1 MKTHSCGAILYMIH
15 EGQVCIVL
23 GMEKG
28 DWFPFKGTRERGET
42 NIQTAIREINE
53 ETCGVVNVKYIELN
67 CNFTTKRKHYHIG
80 LIKITSEEFDAFYT
94 NKDIMLKKINTQDY
108 NFTYMEKT
116 DIKKFPINDISNIKF
131 HEISTIPIKF
141 YYKYLI
147 KLQYAIDKC
156 SSKLP
161 EYQNEKYEKNITY
174 KPFNNF
180 KPFNSVKSFNS
191 VNFNSVK
198 HLKPFIQNDTE
209 NLEEINNFNK
219 MCITYTH
226 CNFKNIMSPEYVNSI
241 KT

>member
-116 DIKKFPINDISNIKF
+116 DIKKFPINDISNINF

-161 EYQNEKYEKNITY
+161 EYQNEKYEKILTY

-180 KPFNSVKSFNS
+180 KPFNSVKSFN
-191 VNFNSVK
+191 NVK
-198 HLKPFIQNDTE
+198 NLKPFIQNDTE
-209 NLEEINNFNK
+209 NLEETPNFNK
-219 MCITYTH
+219 ICITYTH
-226 CNFKNIMSPEYVNSI
+226 CKFKNIISLDY
-241 KT
+241 